1 MDFLKFYKTAQEE
14 LVNAIVGMFA
24 KGEPGYAE
32 HLRYIL
38 TQIPSEKLM
47 REPIFQSMFPYE
59 TDPNSTPQN
68 LVSAGLLDQDF
79 VDIMDSAK
87 QYHERR
93 PGLDPGTVDDMEFPK
108 DREPYIHQFQAWT
121 ELLKNRKSVIV
132 STGTSSGKTEC
143 FTVPILQDLLREKKA
158 DPNVGVQAIFL
169 YPLNALIANQR
180 QRVDAWL
187 KQLSDMQPNN
197 SVRYAV
203 YTGETDESAKG
214 GDDSRR
220 KAFPELIDRTS
231 IRNNPPQL
239 LFTNPTMMEYMMVR
253 KADIENIRQNSN
265 LKWIVI
271 DEAHTFSGS
280 GAAELAL
287 EIRRIIEF
295 FGKKPDDIQFAI
307 TSATMG
313 SAAQTKDFVA
323 KLIGKDDT
331 KRIKDIEYIDG
342 NRIVPSLDST
352 SVNSCIASL
361 NAKYGLALTPSK
373 IDSIRGNFQEDVKTP
388 TDICESFGYSATSL
402 DDQLKFINEIS
413 TKGIV
418 QTADYK
424 ESALL
429 PLRAHFFARNIN
441 GLYACINPN
450 CKRHRASRIDI
461 GSLTT
466 LEAAVC
472 PDCGGQLLEV
482 VKCPQCGKWSLRGE
496 RGTDNTYS
504 PAEKDVVSRQLWD
517 YWEAIDDEDDDKD
530 ANTQRLA
537 LSTPF
542 LVARPIISAPNSKT
556 HLRKYYFE
564 NPGNGLKYTSANG
577 FIEYDESAKDND
589 ELTCPYCG
597 NNGDKMMALSF
608 PASLIQRTF
617 AQTLLNQSE
626 KMDWTTSL
634 VHDGQHYI
642 SFTDNRQGTANF
654 DRQLN
659 NAVEREWIRAR
670 IYKELVNEKSVGNN
684 AISWQHMKKHN
695 WYDDEELQILASRFM
710 DRTNTDFGNFCK
722 DYLMSL
728 IIDQLAVRPIYG
740 NSLETMGLVRLK
752 YPTIDAL
759 QDADVDAHF
768 VHFYGY
774 MNKADALND
783 WKVLLRVL
791 IDITVR
797 RNYHVVVPD
806 TISVSNLLTQRFY
819 SDPIYSK
826 DAKGATIKDKENGEE
841 KKVKTWPQFDPSRP
855 NREGLLLLL
864 AGNKIAPNQND
875 IDEVNFILQAAFN
888 LLIDSRKGVLDKVN
902 TIDYKKNQYNGYKLD
917 ITSDKIQFELVPSV
931 VICPVSHQLLDCSF
945 RGISPYI
952 KGELDSQTKA
962 RYTINTSALV
972 VPTAPSQKDAKYNTG
987 GTFDRNHWETD
998 IEKWFKITYEPTI
1011 SKIFGTS
1018 LDMQHSIF
1026 MDRPI
1031 FLTVEHSAQINA
1043 ADLRK
1048 SEKEFR
1054 DGHLNVLSCS
1064 TTMEMGVD
1072 IGKLSVV
1079 TMNNIPP
1086 RPANYLQRIGRAGRR
1101 GETQSLAL
1109 TVYDDSPIGKMVQVD
1124 PRWIM
1129 DDKGT
1134 MTGRATQPPVINLQ
1148 SSTIVYRHIHSLV
1161 MGSYVDSIGG
1171 VNVTEIAGPFVCDN
1185 CIPLGPTS
1193 HIYQIG
1199 PTTLCPDI
1207 CKSKEPQGPNITGL
1221 LSHIEDLRN
1230 NQTVATKSFF
1240 DSLNRLVAGTPLET
1254 VPAND
1259 LLDET
1264 ESSIKKIIYELQK
1277 LLLNLNAEYNSATS
1291 TQQKRIGFRLK
1302 SYWGKSLITYLASKN
1317 FLPSANM
1324 PNSVVELHT
1333 KIKGTNGKDEKDYLS
1348 PSRELNIALYEYA
1361 PGQEVCIR
1369 DFLTKVQ
1376 GIETS
1381 GMLSGTSALQ
1391 KYSYCEQCG
1400 SVMLNSGTPPITSC
1414 SCGGKLRPL
1423 LEGCSGRTTLGITP
1437 LGFYADEAYRSN
1449 KRTVNNIRLEP
1460 LLMNM
1465 HPWLPT
1471 ASCYQIRS
1479 SKHNQSSILYINRGA
1494 DYGFAFCEYCG
1505 RMEPESCF
1513 AIKDAKGNLPKLPA
1527 GFKHSAGQLC
1537 PTAKATNPGYQ
1548 PQRNV
1553 ILTAEYM
1560 TDISEI
1566 QLNLG
1571 PVGKNDA
1578 QKLLYSLGTILTR
1591 KYASHLGI
1599 NEDEIAFGITRSNS
1613 LFVYDTHSGGAS
1625 YSNQLSLNI
1634 EAILDDCYK
1643 EIHNHISTTSCR
1655 KACTKC
1661 LIDRKSK
1668 KYLDYLDVSVLYQ
1681 WLQYEQT
1688 QRMTVPALL
1697 TSVYGNSITKIT
1709 SQVSNAILGNIRG
1722 QNPNDIH
1729 YFLSPGIEPD
1739 DIFAE
1744 IDHEMRQSK
1753 IAGKTVTLIV
1763 DTADTTPEPLVRSIL
1778 ERLSLDYQLETVTS
1792 GLPIVPAELHPI
1804 VLIDDTLYCQYEVDW
1819 NYYRIKDFSKLV
1831 SIVRAKYFLPA
1842 PIASSECF
1850 INRMSNRQFNAS
1862 DYFSQIL
1869 NGKLN
1874 DFKTFMGTINN
1885 KHVVVEYQ
1893 DIYVSS
1899 PASAILACRVVKG
1912 FLASSGCSL
1921 DRFTI
1926 NTSNVFQRP
1935 GTTINQDF
1943 DYATERDDYVN
1954 NECFPNILGLK
1965 SGATGVLNTI
1975 GYLPH
1980 FRQLHIYNSDFDFY
1994 IIPDGGI
2001 SNGWI
2006 LKDGINTY
2014 PLRTTPCTTDFT
2026 MSMRYGVPQLI
2037 FVISWAKRN
2046 NIHAP
2051 AGTTLAPDGVAS
2063 TKPVHPLR
2071 RKIHL
2076 PAPDPKQ
2083 NGMSLSLTDKMK
2095 DILKKI
2101 DDIVSANGYELFYPD
2116 GLPTILLS
2124 NEEPPLLRNNPQLKQ
2139 WPNWVNDDRRRHQ
2152 ISLQIDRFKEADEE
2166 LLLGIYKSHEETV
2179 VLYEKGVQWFV
2190 DVFMRNYPNAKENL
2204 FTIVLAHE
2212 IGHWITHKLHSINS
2226 GEEWDTQVFDHCYA
2240 SDKSLLE
2247 GWAQL
2252 ITTWGINGDRNLM
2265 DTFECLLQHQSSPYH
2280 AFVGKAKSTIS
2291 DVISTLS
2298 RLRNIR
2304 PFAKLSDW

>member
-24 KGEPGYAE
+24 KGEPEYAK

-38 TQIPSEKLM
+38 TQIPEEKLM
-47 REPIFQSMFPYE
+47 REPVFQSMFPYE
-59 TDPNSTPQN
+59 TDPYSTTQD
-68 LVSAGLLDQDF
+68 LVSTGLLDQDF

-93 PGLDPGTVDDMEFPK
+93 PGLAQGTVDGMEFPK
-108 DREPYIHQFQAWT
+108 NREPYIHQVQAWT
-121 ELLKNRKSVIV
+121 ELLKNKKSIIV

-169 YPLNALIANQR
+169 YPLNALIASQR

-214 GDDSRR
+214 GDNSRR
-220 KAFPELIDRTS
+220 NAFPELIDRTS

-253 KADIENIRQNSN
+253 KADIKNINKNSK

-323 KLIGKDDT
+323 KLIGKDDPN
-331 KRIKDIEYIDG
+331 DIVYIDG
-342 NRIVPSLDST
+342 NRTVPSLDTT
-352 SVNSCIASL
+352 SLNTCINSL
-361 NAKYGLALTPSK
+361 NAKYRLALTPSQ
-373 IDSIRGNFQEDVKTP
+373 IDAIRGNFKEDIKTP
-388 TDICESFGYSATSL
+388 ADICKSFGYGATSL
-402 DDQLKFINEIS
+402 DNQLKFINEIS

-418 QTADYK
+418 QTANQID
-424 ESALL
+424 SAIL

-450 CKRHRASRIDI
+450 CKRHSASHIDI

-482 VKCPQCGKWSLRGE
+482 VKCPQCGKWSLQGE
-496 RGTDNTYS
+496 RGTDTYS
-504 PAEKDVVSRQLWD
+504 PAEKNVVSRQLWD
-517 YWEAIDDEDDDKD
+517 YLESFDDDSTD
-530 ANTQRLA
+530 DNTPA
-537 LSTPF
+537 LPKSSF
-542 LVARPIISAPNSKT
+542 LVARPISSAPNSKT
-556 HLRKYYFE
+556 HLSNYYFE
-564 NPGNGLKYTSANG
+564 NTGNKLERTPATGY
-577 FIEYDESAKDND
+577 IEYTESARIDND
-589 ELTCPYCG
+589 KLTCPYCG

-608 PASLIQRTF
+608 PASLVQRTF

-626 KMDWTTSL
+626 KMTRKPSL

-659 NAVEREWIRAR
+659 NAVEREWIRSR
-670 IYKELVNEKSVGNN
+670 IYKELVNEKTAGNN
-684 AISWQHMKKHN
+684 AISWDYMETHN
-695 WYDDEELQILASRFM
+695 WVDDEDLKILASRFK
-710 DRTNTDFGNFCK
+710 DDTNTNFGDFCK

-728 IIDQLAVRPIYG
+728 VIDQLAVRPIYG

-752 YPTIDAL
+752 YPTIETL
-759 QDADVDAHF
+759 KDADVDAHF

-774 MNKADALND
+774 RDKAAALND
-783 WKVLLRVL
+783 WKILLRVL

-797 RNYHVVVPD
+797 RNYHVIVPD
-806 TISVSNLLTQRFY
+806 AISVSKLLTQRFY

-826 DAKGATIKDKENGEE
+826 DAKGAINNEGKE
-841 KKVKTWPQFDPSRP
+841 VKTWPQFDPSRP

-864 AGNKIAPNQND
+864 AGNKITPNQND
-875 IDEVNFILQAAFN
+875 IDEINFILQAAFN
-888 LLIDSRKGVLDKVN
+888 LLIDPRKGVLVDVN
-902 TIDYKKNQYNGYKLD
+902 KSVNHYNGYKLD
-917 ITSDKIQFELVPSV
+917 ITSNKVQFELVPAV
-931 VICPVSHQLLDCSF
+931 VTCPVSHQLLDCSF

-952 KGELDSQTKA
+952 KGELDSQTKD
-962 RYTINTSALV
+962 RYTIKTAETA

-987 GTFDRNHWETD
+987 GSFDRNLWETD
-998 IEKWFKITYEPTI
+998 IEQWFKNTYEPTI
-1011 SKIFGTS
+1011 STIFGTS

-1031 FLTVEHSAQINA
+1031 FLTVEHSAQIKPK
-1043 ADLRK
+1043 DLRE

-1054 DGHLNVLSCS
+1054 DGQLNILSCS

-1072 IGKLSVV
+1072 IGNLSVV

-1109 TVYDDSPIGKMVQVD
+1109 TVYDDSPIGKMVQLN

-1134 MTGRATQPPVINLQ
+1134 MTSRATQPPVINLQ

-1161 MGSYVDSIGG
+1161 MGSYVATIGG
-1171 VNVTEIAGPFVCDN
+1171 VKVTEIAGPFVCTKWSPHRDTYEYEIN
-1185 CIPLGPTS
+1185 GVSL
-1193 HIYQIG
+1193 Y
-1199 PTTLCPDI
+1199 
-1207 CKSKEPQGPNITGL
+1207 CKECETEDPQGPCINGL
-1221 LSHIEDLRN
+1221 LDHIEDLRK
-1230 NQTVATKSFF
+1230 NQTANVSFYS
-1240 DSLNRLVAGTPLET
+1240 SLNSLVVGTPLEAVST
-1254 VPAND
+1254 DD

-1264 ESSIKKIIYELQK
+1264 KSTIENISKELQN
-1277 LLLNLNAEYNSATS
+1277 LLLNLDAEWQATTDSA
-1291 TQQKRIGFRLK
+1291 QKRIGFRLK
-1302 SYWGKSLITYLASKN
+1302 SYWSKSLITYLASKN

-1333 KIKGTNGKDEKDYLS
+1333 KIKGTSGTDKKDYLS

-1361 PGQEVCIR
+1361 PGQEVCIH

-1381 GMLSGTSALQ
+1381 GILNGTSALQ
-1391 KYSYCEQCG
+1391 KFSTCEECG
-1400 SVMLNSGTPPITSC
+1400 SVLLNSGISPMTSC

-1423 LEGCSGRTTLGITP
+1423 LKGVSGTTTLGITP
-1437 LGFYADEAYRSN
+1437 LGFYGNEAYRSN
-1449 KRTVNNIRLEP
+1449 KRTVNNTRFEP

-1465 HPWLPT
+1465 QPWSSM

-1479 SKHNQSSILYINRGA
+1479 SEHNQSSILYINSGA
-1494 DYGFAFCEYCG
+1494 GYGFAFCEYCG

-1513 AIKDAKGNLPKLPA
+1513 AIPDARGNLPQLPA
-1527 GFKHSAGQLC
+1527 GFEHSTGHLC
-1537 PTAKATNPGYQ
+1537 PTARATNPRYQ

-1571 PVGKNDA
+1571 PIDKSDA
-1578 QKLLYSLGTILTR
+1578 RKLLYSLGTILTR
-1591 KYASHLGI
+1591 KYAAHLGI
-1599 NEDEIAFGITRSNS
+1599 NEDEIDFGIIRLDS
-1613 LFVYDTHSGGAS
+1613 LFIFDTHSGGAS
-1625 YSNQLSLNI
+1625 YSNQLPLDI
-1634 EAILDDCYK
+1634 EVILDECYK
-1643 EIHNHISTTSCR
+1643 EIHHHINTTSCR

-1661 LIDRKSK
+1661 LIDRRSK
-1668 KYLDYLDVSVLYQ
+1668 KHLDFLDVSILYQ

-1688 QRMTVPALL
+1688 QRTTVPAPL

-1722 QNPNDIH
+1722 QSPNDIH
-1729 YFLSPGIEPD
+1729 YFLTPSIEPD
-1739 DIFAE
+1739 EIFAE

-1753 IAGKTVTLIV
+1753 IAGKNVTLIV
-1763 DTADTTPEPLVRSIL
+1763 DAADTTPAPLVRSIL

-1792 GLPIVPAELHPI
+1792 GLHILPAELHPI
-1804 VLIDDTLYCQYEVDW
+1804 VLIGDTLYCQYEVDDW
-1819 NYYRIKDFSKLV
+1819 NYYRIKDFSKLA
-1831 SIVRAKYFLPA
+1831 SIVRANYHLPA
-1842 PIASSECF
+1842 PIANSYCF
-1850 INRMSNRQFNAS
+1850 INRLSNKQFNTS

-1874 DFKTFMGTINN
+1874 DFMTFMGTIIN
-1885 KHVVVEYQ
+1885 KHVIAEYQ

-1926 NTSNVFQRP
+1926 NTSKVFQRP

-1943 DYATERDDYVN
+1943 DDATERDDYVN
-1954 NECFPNILGLK
+1954 YECYPDILELD
-1965 SGATGVLNTI
+1965 SNSTGILNTS

-1980 FRQLHIYNSDFDFY
+1980 FRQMHIYNSEFDFY

-2006 LKDGINTY
+2006 LKDGTNAF
-2014 PLRTTPCTTDFT
+2014 PPRTTPCTTDFT
-2026 MSMRYGVPQLI
+2026 MSMKYGVSELI
-2037 FVISWAKRN
+2037 FVISWAKRIAPRSN
-2046 NIHAP
+2046 VQAP
-2051 AGTTLAPDGVAS
+2051 AGTTLAPNGSSIGTAS
-2063 TKPVHPLR
+2063 PLR

-2076 PAPDPKQ
+2076 PAPTPQQ
-2083 NGMSLSLTDKMK
+2083 NGTSLSITDKMK

-2101 DDIVSANGYELFYPD
+2101 DDIVSANGYEHFYPN

-2124 NEEPPLLRNNPQLKQ
+2124 NDEPPLLSNNPQLNQ
-2139 WPNWVNDDRRRHQ
+2139 WPNWVNDDRRRNQ
-2152 ISLQIDRFKEADEE
+2152 ILPHIDGFKDADEE
-2166 LLLGIYKSHEETV
+2166 LLLGVYNSHEEKV
-2179 VLYEKGVQWFV
+2179 VLYEKGIQWFA
-2190 DVFMRNYPNAKENL
+2190 DVFMRNNPSAKENL

-2212 IGHWITHKLHSINS
+2212 IGHWITHKLHPQNS
-2226 GEEWDTQVFDHCYA
+2226 SEEWDTPVFDDCYA
-2240 SDKSLLE
+2240 FDKSLLE

-2252 ITTWGINGDRNLM
+2252 IAIWGIDGEKDLI
-2265 DTFECLLQHQSSPYH
+2265 DTFNHLLEHQSSPYH
-2280 AFVGKAKSTIS
+2280 AFSSKKSSTQS
-2291 DVISTLS
+2291 NVMNTLS
-2298 RLRNIR
+2298 QLRSIR
-2304 PFAKLSDW
+2304 PYAKLNDWH

>member
-1 MDFLKFYKTAQEE
+1 
-14 LVNAIVGMFA
+14 
-24 KGEPGYAE
+24 
-32 HLRYIL
+32 
-38 TQIPSEKLM
+38 M
-47 REPIFQSMFPYE
+47 REPIFQSMFPYK
-59 TDPNSTPQN
+59 TDPNSTPQD
-68 LVSAGLLDQDF
+68 LVATGLLDQDF

-93 PGLDPGTVDDMEFPK
+93 PGLAQGTVDGMEFPK
-108 DREPYIHQFQAWT
+108 NREPYIHQVQAWT
-121 ELLKNRKSVIV
+121 ELLNNKKNKKSIIV

-158 DPNVGVQAIFL
+158 NPNVGVQAIFL
-169 YPLNALIANQR
+169 YPLNALIASQR

-187 KQLSDMQPNN
+187 EQLGVMQPNN

-203 YTGETDESAKG
+203 YTGETEESANG
-214 GDDSRR
+214 GTISRNR
-220 KAFPELIDRTS
+220 AFPELIDRTS

-253 KADIENIRQNSN
+253 KADIENIRKNSN

-295 FGKKPDDIQFAI
+295 FGKEPDDVQFAI

-313 SAAQTKDFVA
+313 SAAQTIDFVA
-323 KLIGKDDT
+323 KLIGKDNP
-331 KRIKDIEYIDG
+331 KHIKDIEYIDG
-342 NRIVPSLDST
+342 NRIVPSLDTT
-352 SVNSCIASL
+352 SLNNCINSL
-361 NAKYGLALTPSK
+361 NAKYGLSLTPSQ
-373 IDSIRGNFQEDVKTP
+373 IDTIRGNFKEDIKTP
-388 TDICESFGYSATSL
+388 ADICQSFGYGATSL
-402 DDQLKFINEIS
+402 DEQLKFINEIS

-418 QTADYK
+418 QTANHID
-424 ESALL
+424 SAIL

-450 CKRHRASRIDI
+450 CKRHRASHIDI
-461 GSLTT
+461 GALTT

-504 PAEKDVVSRQLWD
+504 PAEKDIVSRQLWD
-517 YWEAIDDEDDDKD
+517 YLEAIDDEDDNTD
-530 ANTQRLA
+530 ANTQRSA

-556 HLRKYYFE
+556 HLSNYFFE
-564 NPGNGLKYTSANG
+564 TSGNKLERISKAGYV
-577 FIEYDESAKDND
+577 EYMEASNDSGES
-589 ELTCPYCG
+589 TCPYCG

-608 PASLIQRTF
+608 PASLVQRTF
-617 AQTLLNQSE
+617 AQTLLNQSD
-626 KMDWTTSL
+626 KMIGKPSI
-634 VHDGQHYI
+634 VHEGQHYI

-659 NAVEREWIRAR
+659 NAVEREWIRSR
-670 IYKELVNEKSVGNN
+670 IYKELVNEKSAGNN
-684 AISWQHMKKHN
+684 AISWNYMEQHN
-695 WYDDEELQILASRFM
+695 WYDDEELKILASRFKG
-710 DRTNTDFGNFCK
+710 DTNTDFGDFCK

-728 IIDQLAVRPIYG
+728 VIDQLAVRPIYG

-759 QDADVDAHF
+759 QDIDVDAHF

-774 MNKADALND
+774 NDGAAALND
-783 WKVLLRVL
+783 WKILLRVL
-791 IDITVR
+791 IDITIR

-806 TISVSNLLTQRFY
+806 TISVSKLLTQRFY

-826 DAKGATIKDKENGEE
+826 DAKGATVTENGKE
-841 KKVKTWPQFDPSRP
+841 KKVKTWPQFDTSRP

-864 AGNKIAPNQND
+864 AGNKIVPNQND
-875 IDEVNFILQAAFN
+875 IEEINFILDAAFK
-888 LLIDSRKGVLDKVN
+888 LLTDRRKGVLVDVNKKVN
-902 TIDYKKNQYNGYKLD
+902 HYNGYKLD
-917 ITSDKIQFELVPSV
+917 ITSDKVLFELVPSV
-931 VICPVSHQLLDCSF
+931 VTCPVSHQLLDCSF

-952 KGELDSQTKA
+952 KGELDSQTKD
-962 RYTINTSALV
+962 RYTIKTSDTT
-972 VPTAPSQKDAKYNTG
+972 VPIAPSQKDMRYNTG
-987 GTFDRNHWETD
+987 GAFDKNLWETD
-998 IEKWFKITYEPTI
+998 TEQWFASTYEPTI
-1011 SKIFGTS
+1011 SNIFGTS

-1031 FLTVEHSAQINA
+1031 FLTVEHSAQIQPK
-1043 ADLRK
+1043 DLRN
-1048 SEKEFR
+1048 SEKQFR
-1054 DGHLNVLSCS
+1054 DGLLNVLSCS

-1072 IGKLSVV
+1072 IGNLSVV

-1109 TVYDDSPIGKMVQVD
+1109 TVYDDSPIGKMVQID

-1129 DDKGT
+1129 DDKGK

-1171 VNVTEIAGPFVCDN
+1171 VNVMEIAGPFVCTKCSQHRN
-1185 CIPLGPTS
+1185 IYEYEINGNPL
-1193 HIYQIG
+1193 
-1199 PTTLCPDI
+1199 LCEK
-1207 CKSKEPQGPNITGL
+1207 CVTKKPQGPNITGL
-1221 LSHIEDLRN
+1221 LNHINDLRIN
-1230 NQTVATKSFF
+1230 PTAHAAFYN
-1240 DSLNRLVAGTPLET
+1240 SLNRLIAGTPLEI

-1264 ESSIKKIIYELQK
+1264 ENTINKIITELQK
-1277 LLLNLNAEYNSATS
+1277 IILNLDSEWNATS
-1291 TQQKRIGFRLK
+1291 GTQQIRIGFRMH
-1302 SYWGKSLITYLASKN
+1302 SYWSKSLITYLASKN

-1333 KIKGTNGKDEKDYLS
+1333 KIKGRNGDDKKDYLS

-1361 PGQEVCIR
+1361 PGQEVCIN
-1369 DFLTKVQ
+1369 DFITKVQ
-1376 GIETS
+1376 GIETT
-1381 GMLSGTSALQ
+1381 GILNGTSALQ
-1391 KYSYCEQCG
+1391 KYSTCEDCG
-1400 SVMLNSGTPPITSC
+1400 SVMLNSGISPKTHC
-1414 SCGGKLRPL
+1414 SCGGRLRSL
-1423 LEGCSGRTTLGITP
+1423 LSGSIGIAAAAITP
-1437 LGFYADEAYRSN
+1437 LGFYGNEAYRSN

-1465 HPWLPT
+1465 QPWLPT

-1479 SKHNQSSILYINRGA
+1479 SEHNQSGILYINSGSG
-1494 DYGFAFCEYCG
+1494 YGFAFCEYCG

-1527 GFKHSAGQLC
+1527 GFEHSTGNLC
-1537 PTAKATNPGYQ
+1537 PTANATNPGYQ

-1553 ILTAEYM
+1553 VLTAEYM

-1571 PVGKNDA
+1571 PVSLNDRI
-1578 QKLLYSLGTILTR
+1578 KLLYSLGTILTR
-1591 KYASHLGI
+1591 KYASRLGI
-1599 NEDEIAFGITRSNS
+1599 DEDEIAFGITRSNS

-1625 YSNQLSLNI
+1625 YSNQLPLDI
-1634 EAILDDCYK
+1634 EAILDECYK
-1643 EIHNHISTTSCR
+1643 EIHNHINTTSCQ

-1661 LIDRKSK
+1661 LIDRRSK
-1668 KYLDYLDVSVLYQ
+1668 KYLDFLDVSVLYQ

-1688 QRMTVPALL
+1688 QRMAVPASL

-1722 QNPNDIH
+1722 QSPNDIH

-1739 DIFAE
+1739 EIFAE
-1744 IDHEMRQSK
+1744 IDHEIRQSK
-1753 IAGKTVTLIV
+1753 IAGKNVTLIV
-1763 DTADTTPEPLVRSIL
+1763 DNADNTPDPLVRSIL

-1792 GLPIVPAELHPI
+1792 GLPVVPAELRPI
-1804 VLIDDTLYCQYEVDW
+1804 VLIDDTLYCQYEVDDDNW
-1819 NYYRIKDFSKLV
+1819 NYYRIKDFSKWIT
-1831 SIVRAKYFLPA
+1831 SPTVRTKYQLPA

-1850 INRMSNRQFNAS
+1850 INRLSNRQFNAS

-1874 DFKTFMGTINN
+1874 EFKTFIGTINN
-1885 KHVVVEYQ
+1885 KHVVAEYQ

-1912 FLASSGCSL
+1912 FLAFSGCSL
-1921 DRFTI
+1921 DKFTI

-1954 NECFPNILGLK
+1954 NECFPDILDLD
-1965 SGATGVLNTI
+1965 SNSTGVLNTS

-1980 FRQLHIYNSDFDFY
+1980 FRQLHIYNSEFDFY

-2006 LKDGINTY
+2006 LKDGNNAY
-2014 PLRTTPCTTDFT
+2014 LPRETPCNTDFT
-2026 MSMRYGVPQLI
+2026 MSKRYGVSQLI
-2037 FVISWAKRN
+2037 YVISWAKS
-2046 NIHAP
+2046 NIHAHI
-2051 AGTTLAPDGVAS
+2051 GTSLATTGTAS
-2063 TKPVHPLR
+2063 TKPVPPLR
-2071 RKIHL
+2071 RIIHL
-2076 PAPDPKQ
+2076 PAPTPKQ
-2083 NGMSLSLTDKMK
+2083 NGMSLTLTDKMK
-2095 DILKKI
+2095 DVLKKI
-2101 DDIVSANGYELFYPD
+2101 DDIVSVNGDEHFYPN
-2116 GLPTILLS
+2116 GLPAILLS
-2124 NEEPPLLRNNPQLKQ
+2124 DEEPPLLKENSQLKKWPSWLNDEHRRNNLLPTIENFKVDDEGQLFGYVR
-2139 WPNWVNDDRRRHQ
+2139 NNSEIV
-2152 ISLQIDRFKEADEE
+2152 IF
-2166 LLLGIYKSHEETV
+2166 
-2179 VLYEKGVQWFV
+2179 EKGVLWFE
-2190 DVFMRNYPNAKENL
+2190 DVFMRNCSDAREKI
-2204 FTIVLAHE
+2204 FTIVLAHD
-2212 IGHWITHKLHSINS
+2212 IRIWIKQTLGFDIADNM
-2226 GEEWDTQVFDHCYA
+2226 EDVFNGDE
-2240 SDKSLLE
+2240 SLLK
-2247 GWAQL
+2247 
-2252 ITTWGINGDRNLM
+2252 
-2265 DTFECLLQHQSSPYH
+2265 LLVLYHQH
-2280 AFVGKAKSTIS
+2280 IS
-2291 DVISTLS
+2291 
-2298 RLRNIR
+2298 N
-2304 PFAKLSDW
+2304 